1 MKHDQWFF
9 PFEGMDPGLPK
20 KLLYTILLVFLLRV
34 ALMVVLE
41 ALQPVRNSLARHRLK
56 MVSTN
61 IIYIIGVL
69 GTGRIWFHWMQP
81 LMLFLGTVSAAIMI
95 TAKDILIDLSGWV
108 YIMGQRPFETGDWVK
123 FGEFTGEI
131 AKVKLLHVV
140 LLETLPWE
148 EGRKCTGLIVQ
159 IPNRKIFAAPLIN
172 YSKGRRYVW
181 NEVKIKITLNSNWRK
196 AKELL
201 KRIVERYT
209 EHIRFNGN
217 ERVRQ
222 VSERWIVF
230 YQRMA
235 PEINLEVLDGH
246 LALTVRFLCEPENR
260 HETLGKIWEELL
272 EEFGPCDDIQ
282 FILPKAAPVNK
293 YLKGSGNGPNLRR
306 IK

>member
-1 MKHDQWFF
+1 MKRDQLFYSF
-9 PFEGMDPGLPK
+9 VGMDPGLPK
-20 KLLYTILLVFLLRV
+20 KLLYTILLIFLLRV

-56 MVSTN
+56 MVSTK

-81 LMLFLGTVSAAIMI
+81 LMLFLGAVSAAIMI
-95 TAKDILIDLSGWV
+95 AAKDILIDLSGWV

-159 IPNRKIFAAPLIN
+159 LPNRKIFAAPLIN

-201 KRIVERYT
+201 KRIVERHT
-209 EHIRFNGN
+209 EHICFNGN

-235 PEINLEVLDGH
+235 PEINLEVLEGH
-246 LALTVRFLCEPENR
+246 LALTARFLCEPENR

-282 FILPKAAPVNK
+282 FILPKAAPANK
-293 YLKGSGNGPNLRR
+293 YLKGSGNAPNLRR

>member
-1 MKHDQWFF
+1 MNHDRLFF
-9 PFEGMDPGLPK
+9 PFVGIDPGLPK
-20 KLLYTILLVFLLRV
+20 KLLYTILLVFLLRIV
-34 ALMVVLE
+34 FMLMLE
-41 ALQPVRNSLARHRLK
+41 ALQPVRSSLARHRLK
-56 MVSTN
+56 MVGTK
-61 IIYIIGVL
+61 IIYIIGAL

-95 TAKDILIDLSGWV
+95 AAKDILIDLSGWV
-108 YIMGQRPFETGDWVK
+108 YIMGQRPFETGDWVR
-123 FGEFTGEI
+123 FGEFTGEV

-140 LLETLPWE
+140 LLETLAWE

-159 IPNRKIFAAPLIN
+159 LPNRKIFSAPLIN

-196 AKELL
+196 AKEVL
-201 KRIVERYT
+201 KRIVERHT
-209 EHIRFNGN
+209 EHIYFNGN

-222 VSERWIVF
+222 VSEKWIVF

-235 PEINLEVLDGH
+235 PEINLEVLEGH
-246 LALTVRFLCEPENR
+246 LALTARFLCEPENR

-272 EEFGPCDDIQ
+272 EEFGPCGDIQ
-282 FILPKAAPVNK
+282 FILPKGEPANK
-293 YLKGSGNGPNLRR
+293 YLKGSGNAPNLRR